1 MLPERQVT
9 KNNRSDAE
17 KLIRAVTGSIETA
30 VTFQV
35 FDDSKKGRVKAQ
47 ILHGTLN
54 EHWETLCKLN
64 ADGAG
69 VFLTVNAT
77 DGLGRR
83 EENITAV
90 QAFWLDLDGAPVE
103 PVNAT
108 SPEPHL
114 IVESSQ
120 GRFHAYWRVTPILVE
135 NGTRIKTKQAFS
147 IIQEGLAARFGGD
160 PSVKDLSRV
169 MRLPGLLHQ
178 KGTPFLCRVL
188 KSADHPPYDHAELIK
203 SFAIQGKPTRNSV
216 KRETGVS
223 PCTIIEGD
231 RNEHLFKYACQKV
244 AQGLSE
250 IEVSACV
257 TYENITRCEPPME
270 DSEVVGIVESAMKY
284 DKEHALSGKDFDPRV
299 YVAQILM
306 TWNVMNLYGTH
317 YRYAKGFYEPWSA
330 LDIEKTV
337 LEWSRGTATVAQMEN
352 LVKRLE
358 IETHL
363 EPESVNPQGLLCLR
377 NGILDPETGQIRD
390 HSPHIP
396 FTIQLQVTCV
406 DPPTHQNQ
414 RQPDCPLFA
423 RFLSEV
429 LPDKAQQDAL
439 WEIFGYC
446 LTADCR
452 YEKGFIFFGDGSNGK
467 TVVLDILRAMLH
479 EYVSGLR
486 LSDLGHTYRPSM
498 LVDKLVNISGEGEAI
513 ELVDDSIVKSVI
525 SGEPMPIERKYKDP
539 MYIKPFA
546 KLVIATNH
554 LPRTRDKSFGYF
566 RRWLILHFNQEIAQ
580 DKQDKQLAKRI
591 IATELDE
598 IFYGSL
604 LGLQRLRQNDHFTVP
619 ESSRMTLREYED
631 QVNPVITF
639 IEECLR
645 EGLSDEKEYLQD
657 IYRQY
662 TFWCKRQGHNPL
674 SQPNLR
680 KEIEKRK
687 GLKAERLTS
696 GKMGFRTLCLTE
708 AWWRI
713 ETGVK

>member
-1 MLPERQVT
+1 MMLQERQIT
-9 KNNRSDAE
+9 KNNRPDAE
-17 KLIRAVTGSIETA
+17 KLIQAITGSTDTP

-47 ILHGTLN
+47 VLHGTLDN
-54 EHWETLCKLN
+54 HWETLCKLN

-69 VFLTVNAT
+69 IFLTINAT
-77 DGLGRR
+77 DGWGRR

-103 PVNAT
+103 PVSAT

-114 IVESSQ
+114 IVESSP
-120 GRFHAYWRVTPILVE
+120 GRFHAYWRVTPILIE
-135 NGTRIKTKQAFS
+135 NGTRPKAKRAFS
-147 IIQEGLAARFGGD
+147 MIQEGLAARFGGD

-203 SFAIQGKPTRNSV
+203 SFAIKGKPTRNSA
-216 KRETGVS
+216 KTEIGVS
-223 PCTIIEGD
+223 PGTITEGD

-257 TYENITRCEPPME
+257 TYENITRCEPQT
-270 DSEVVGIVESAMKY
+270 DDDEVAEIVESAMKY
-284 DKEHALSGKDFDPRV
+284 DKEHSLSGKDFDPKV

-306 TWNVMNLYGTH
+306 TWNVINLYGAH
-317 YRYAKGFYEPWSA
+317 YRYAKGVYESWSA
-330 LDIEKTV
+330 LDIEKTI
-337 LEWSRGTATVAQMEN
+337 LEWSKGTATVSQMEN

-377 NGILDPETGQIRD
+377 NGILDAETGQIKD

-396 FTIQLQVTCV
+396 FTIQLPVTCL
-406 DPPTHQNQ
+406 DPPIPQNP
-414 RQPDCPLFA
+414 REPNCPSFKK
-423 RFLSEV
+423 FLSEV
-429 LPDKAQQDAL
+429 LPDTGQQDAL

-446 LTADCR
+446 LSTDCR

-467 TVVLDILRAMLH
+467 TVVLDIMRAMLKG
-479 EYVSGLR
+479 YVSGLR

-498 LVDKLVNISGEGEAI
+498 LVDKLVNISAEGEAV

-525 SGEPMPIERKYKDP
+525 SGEPMPVERKYKDP
-539 MYIKPFA
+539 VYVKPFA

-580 DKQDKQLAKRI
+580 DRQDKQLAKKI

-598 IFYGSL
+598 IFYGAL
-604 LGLQRLRQNDHFTVP
+604 LGLQRLRTTDGFTVS

-639 IEECLR
+639 IEENLTDGPS
-645 EGLSDEKEYLQD
+645 EDKEYLQS
-657 IYRQY
+657 IYSQY
-662 TFWCKRQGHNPL
+662 THWCKRQGHNPL

-687 GLKAERLTS
+687 GLKAERLTN
-696 GKMGFRTLCLTE
+696 GRMGFKGLCLAE
-708 AWWRI
+708 AWWRP
-713 ETGVK
+713 K